1 MGKRGPL
8 ELGDM
13 EIFSEVLEDLA
24 ERSEDVKYTFH
35 SCDPEHVQE
44 AFGHSVEFSTAW
56 AASIAA
62 IDQAFKDG
70 FLKNEEQRTA
80 MYAYLYEFLGPVY
93 EKAEVHQLEENIQRL
108 VNREPEAGKDPKL
121 REQADFFTT
130 LIAHHFPTADHR
142 VEVRPLEP
150 EEQREDPLARNMV
163 TVEFTGPSGSR
174 ETFVTSSRDLMRDD
188 DPGMERI
195 ANYLYARFEHQL
207 EIAEEEELER

>member
-1 MGKRGPL
+1 MGKKGPL

-24 ERSEDVKYTFH
+24 ERGEEVKYTFH
-35 SCDPEHVQE
+35 SCDPKEVQE
-44 AFGHSVEFSTAW
+44 AFGHSAEFSTAW

-62 IDQAFKDG
+62 IDQAFTDG
-70 FLKNEEQRTA
+70 FVFGEEQRTRL
-80 MYAYLYEFLGPVY
+80 YAYLYEFLGPVY

-108 VNREPEAGKDPKL
+108 VDREPEAGKDPKL

-163 TVEFTGPSGSR
+163 TVEFTGPTGSR
-174 ETFVTSSRDLMRDD
+174 ETIITASRDLMRDD

-195 ANYLYARFEHQL
+195 ATYLYARFECQR
-207 EIAEEEELER
+207 EMEEEEERER